1 MKNAVTTL
9 CLLTLSLVA
18 SAQNR
23 TYFISPGGNDQAS
36 GLSIQLAWKSLDK
49 VNSIIFQ
56 PGDQVLFESGAS
68 WKGQLKLQG
77 SGAKDNP
84 IQLSGYGGKAR
95 PVINI
100 GEAEGAGIRLNN
112 QSWWIV
118 DNLEVTSGAA
128 PTLGIGRQGIVALV
142 QGDHQQVA
150 HLIIR
155 NCYVH
160 DIWGQLGGNTE
171 YTGYNS
177 CAILVQVQGRR
188 GGINRP
194 QPGISL
200 NDVLIEDNRIE
211 RVDKCGIIVRGCQ
224 NNLLVRRNYMDNLG
238 GDGIFVGGCYRGIIE
253 YNTARRTCMR
263 SGYVDLAGGASWWPH
278 TAAIWL
284 QDAQEALMQYNEV
297 YDTGRQPGNGD
308 GFAYDF
314 DFNCKRCIAQYNYS
328 KNNHGF
334 LLLMNRTF
342 ENVTRYNI
350 SENDQTHLIQMQCA
364 ISERNSLYNNV
375 FYIDYGTVDLDFFCG
390 NTGTADKSKLGAVYY
405 NNIFYATGQS
415 HFRTA
420 YSSGPVLSRT
430 FDDSTRVPRGGPGQ
444 LFYHNCYFGPWK
456 NGVPDDPEKLMA
468 DPLLV
473 APGSGGD
480 GLSSLAGYQLKP
492 ASPCLN
498 TGLGIPFPGNRDF
511 WGNPL
516 SDGHPDVGAYEQI
529 GSGVF
534 ADAAKQGAVERSYAK
549 ESEMALAKWIF
560 PTQILLGATDTEL
573 LIKLVEPLGEQVRGS
588 LSWTDAGGKVSVLA
602 LDKAKKRDEFRVKLL
617 AGQTASFARPVQVSL
632 RYEDLLE
639 SWTIPI
645 KERKMTN

>member
-1 MKNAVTTL
+1 M
-9 CLLTLSLVA
+9 
-18 SAQNR
+18 
-23 TYFISPGGNDQAS
+23 
-36 GLSIQLAWKSLDK
+36 DK
-49 VNSIIFQ
+49 VSRTVFQ
-56 PGDQVLFESGAS
+56 PGDNVLFEAGAT
-68 WKGQLKLQG
+68 WKGQLRLQG
-77 SGAKDNP
+77 SGAKGHP
-84 IQLSGYGGKAR
+84 ILLSGYGGKAK

-100 GEAEGAGIRLNN
+100 GEAEGAGIRLEN
-112 QSWWIV
+112 QSWWII
-118 DNLEVTSGAA
+118 DNLEVTSGVP

-142 QGDHQQVA
+142 QGDNQQVA

-171 YTGYNS
+171 FTGYNS

-211 RVDKCGIIVRGCQ
+211 RVDKCGIIVRGCKH
-224 NNLLVRRNYMDNLG
+224 NLLVRRNVMDNLG
-238 GDGIFVGGCYRGIIE
+238 GDGIFVGGCYKGIIE
-253 YNTARRTCMR
+253 YNVVRRSCMR
-263 SGYVDLAGGASWWPH
+263 SGYLDLEGGASWWPH

-284 QDAQEALMQYNEV
+284 QDAQEAIMQYNEV

-342 ENVTRYNI
+342 ENITRYNI

-364 ISERNSLYNNV
+364 TSERNILYNNV

-390 NTGTADKSKLGAVYY
+390 NDGRADKAKLGAVYY

-420 YSSGPVLSRT
+420 YSSGAVLTRT
-430 FDDSTRVPRGGPGQ
+430 FDDSTKVPTGALNK

-456 NGVPDDPEKLMA
+456 NGLPDDPEKLVA
-468 DPLLV
+468 DPLFV

-480 GLSSLAGYQLKP
+480 GLTSLAGYRLTP
-492 ASPCLN
+492 TSPCLN
-498 TGLGIPFPGNRDF
+498 TGLGVPFLGDRDF

-516 SDGHPDVGAYEQI
+516 TDGHPDLDAYEQI

-534 ADAAKQGAVERSYAK
+534 ADAAKQDGIERSYTTA
-549 ESEMALAKWIF
+549 SEMALAKWLF
-560 PTQILLGATDTEL
+560 PIQLLRSEASKEL
-573 LIKLVEPLGEQVRGS
+573 VIKLSEPLNEQITGT
-588 LSWTDAGGKVSVLA
+588 LSWTDPQGKMTVLA
-602 LDKAKKRDEFRVKLL
+602 LDKQKKRDEFVVKLS
-617 AGQTASFARPVQVSL
+617 AGAATSLDTAIQVSL
-632 RYEDLLE
+632 HYDDLLE
-639 SWTIPI
+639 TWTIPI
-645 KERKMTN
+645 KQRKITR